1 MPRCRLGSRVVAP
14 EFRCDFRRR
23 PRNPAMQHTS
33 ATTRCTPAGPPVL
46 VHGFAVSADAPADGA
61 AGVPIEKVS
70 DQGRVRAPTYEAAD
84 RRPPP
89 QNTGAMNNIHKPRSH
104 RAHDPSGAG
113 AESSRRRGAPT
124 GVCRAPRCGARG
136 AKRVIPDVRRRRRE
150 CAATEVNSAVEQLSD
165 PDRLSVEAPGT
176 EPQPDIDHGHRALA
190 EHVGCRGGLIRVP
203 DYSGESISVLAGFI
217 RAVGSPVM
225 EDRRSIAMEAM

>member
-1 MPRCRLGSRVVAP
+1 
-14 EFRCDFRRR
+14 
-23 PRNPAMQHTS
+23 
-33 ATTRCTPAGPPVL
+33 
-46 VHGFAVSADAPADGA
+46 
-61 AGVPIEKVS
+61 
-70 DQGRVRAPTYEAAD
+70 
-84 RRPPP
+84 
-89 QNTGAMNNIHKPRSH
+89 
-104 RAHDPSGAG
+104 
-113 AESSRRRGAPT
+113 
-124 GVCRAPRCGARG
+124 
-136 AKRVIPDVRRRRRE
+136 
-150 CAATEVNSAVEQLSD
+150 VNSAVEQLSD